1 MRRYV
6 FFILFISTFI
16 VSISPTSHC
25 HSLSQGNI
33 SLPDIGVDEKLG
45 AQLPLNLT
53 LTDQNGRRVKLGDYM
68 GAGPIVLTLN
78 YYSCPTLCP
87 LVLKNLGNTVS
98 TIKGLSIGRDY
109 SIVTISIDPDET
121 LERTRAKAEETR
133 LMMDRTDL
141 TPERWPFLFGEKK
154 SIDSLANTVGFR
166 YEKVGDHNFA
176 HPSVFIVL
184 TPAGKVARYLY
195 GIDIRPGDLKL
206 ALMEAA
212 GGKIGGSPFLNQVL
226 LYCYHYDP
234 VGKKYSLAAVNIMKI
249 TGIAIVALMGV
260 LILTLWR
267 SDKGNPLGAG
277 KKTGAANR

>member
-1 MRRYV
+1 
-6 FFILFISTFI
+6 
-16 VSISPTSHC
+16 
-25 HSLSQGNI
+25 
-33 SLPDIGVDEKLG
+33 
-45 AQLPLNLT
+45 
-53 LTDQNGRRVKLGDYM
+53 VKLGDFF
-68 GAGPIVLTLN
+68 GAGPVVLTLN

-109 SIVTISIDPDET
+109 SIVTISIDPDEN
-121 LERTRAKAEETR
+121 LERTSAKAEETR
-133 LMMDRTDL
+133 QMMGRTDL
-141 TPERWPFLFGEKK
+141 APERWPFLFGEKK
-154 SIDSLANTVGFR
+154 SIDSLTNTVGFR

-195 GIDIRPGDLKL
+195 GIDIRPADLKL

-249 TGIAIVALMGV
+249 TGIAILALMGG

-267 SDKGNPLGAG
+267 SDKGNPPGAG

>member
-1 MRRYV
+1 MKRYV
-6 FFILFISTFI
+6 LSFLLILTFI
-16 VSISPTSHC
+16 VSISPASYSH
-25 HSLSQGNI
+25 SQSQENV
-33 SLPDIGVDEKLG
+33 SLPDIGVDERLG
-45 AQLPLNLT
+45 AQLPLNIT
-53 LTDQNGRRVKLGDYM
+53 LTDQNGRRVKLGDFL
-68 GAGPIVLTLN
+68 GAGPAVLTLN

-98 TIKGLSIGRDY
+98 AIKGLSIGRDY
-109 SIVTISIDPDET
+109 SIVTISIDPGET
-121 LERTRAKAEETR
+121 IERARAKAEETR
-133 LMMDRTDL
+133 QLMGRTDL
-141 TPERWPFLFGEKK
+141 APERWPFLFGEKK
-154 SIDSLANTVGFR
+154 SIDSLTNTVGFR

-184 TPAGKVARYLY
+184 TPGGKVARYLY
-195 GIDIRPGDLKL
+195 GIDIRPADLKL

-212 GGKIGGSPFLNQVL
+212 GGRIGGSPFLNQLL

-260 LILTLWR
+260 LILALWR
-267 SDKGNPLGAG
+267 SDKGNPPGAG